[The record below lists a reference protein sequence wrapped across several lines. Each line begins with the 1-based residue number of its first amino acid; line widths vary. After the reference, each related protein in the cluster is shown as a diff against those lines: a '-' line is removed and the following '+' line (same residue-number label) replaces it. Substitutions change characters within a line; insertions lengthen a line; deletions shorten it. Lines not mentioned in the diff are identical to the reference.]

1 MRVPDLYFPLYS
13 TFQVF
18 RNKYKATFI
27 KSEYIWNVRSTYLT
41 TLISRILKN
50 CRYVFLNKKNKISLS
65 QIIVCFFRIKSD
77 KNCIFIWF
85 LIYACCFFISL
96 AMIYIYLDVLLFLI
110 HIYGTSKVRVNVI
123 FVSLSFKLFLLWP
136 VLVTLINIH
145 IRSSGRSQ
153 ILWPFIVEFLQLR
166 AVATTKKFWF
176 YFIFIVLYLYDQIA
190 YV

>member
-1 MRVPDLYFPLYS
+1 MRVPDLYFPFYS

-18 RNKYKATFI
+18 RNKLKVTFI
-27 KSEYIWNVRSTYLT
+27 NFEYIWNVRSTWH
-41 TLISRILKN
+41 

-96 AMIYIYLDVLLFLI
+96 AMIYICLDVLLFLI

-123 FVSLSFKLFLLWP
+123 FISLSFKLFLLWP
-136 VLVTLINIH
+136 VLVILINIH

-166 AVATTKKFWF
+166 AVAATKKFWF